1 MALFAWILFLLGDK
15 MNRKA
20 EKNMLS
26 EEKKKPKK
34 HLNKVSKEES

>member
-1 MALFAWILFLLGDK
+1 MALFACILFLLGDK

-26 EEKKKPKK
+26 EEKT
-34 HLNKVSKEES
+34 NKQTNQKTT